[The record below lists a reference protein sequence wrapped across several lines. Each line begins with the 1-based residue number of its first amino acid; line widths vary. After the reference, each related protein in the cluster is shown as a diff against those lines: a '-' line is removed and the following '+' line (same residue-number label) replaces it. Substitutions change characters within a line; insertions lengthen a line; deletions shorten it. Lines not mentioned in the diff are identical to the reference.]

1 MNLFLFFLNKTTNGG
16 SEDNL
21 LYSNA
26 RELIVKK
33 QEKRYRVSIN
43 DCLVKP
49 ALEKNFTVPL
59 F

>member
-1 MNLFLFFLNKTTNGG
+1 M
-16 SEDNL
+16 
-21 LYSNA
+21 YSGA
-26 RELIVKK
+26 LSGTVKMLATDELDHD
-33 QEKRYRVSIN
+33 QLHSYPLRFYRVSIN